1 MSNMF
6 DTVEERKT
14 YLATKIARDRELLA
28 LGSDIIAVAKEL
40 DGKVYNKRFDEALR
54 QRTGFFF
61 RSEIT
66 GYGSFT
72 ITISSPK
79 SYQMSCV
86 FSIPVNKGFTLT
98 DSGKYRI
105 KAEGIV
111 PEIEKQMQERNK
123 TEDELEEALKSGQIE
138 KAREEFTEIT
148 KELREFKQKYSSII
162 LGVAGCSFSLR
173 PIGAE
178 FADYDFYV

>member
-6 DTVEERKT
+6 DTVEDRKT
-14 YLATKIARDRELLA
+14 YLATRITRERELIA
-28 LGSDIIAVAKEL
+28 LGSNIIAVVKDL

-72 ITISSPK
+72 ITIFSPK
-79 SYQMSCV
+79 NYQMSCV
-86 FSIPVNKGFTLT
+86 FSIPVNKGFTT
-98 DSGKYRI
+98 TESGKYRI
-105 KAEGIV
+105 KAEGV
-111 PEIEKQMQERNK
+111 ASEIEKQMQERNE
-123 TEDELEEALKSGQIE
+123 TEDELEEVLKSGQIE
-138 KAREEFTEIT
+138 KAREEFAEIT
-148 KELREFKQKYSSII
+148 KELREFKQKYSSTI

-173 PIGAE
+173 PISAE